1 MKTVRSLVEL
11 STQFLTNKGITSA
24 RRQSED
30 LLAFC
35 LGVKR
40 LDLYL
45 DYDRPVEEAEVDQ
58 FRSFI
63 KQKGERRP
71 FEYIVGRSAF
81 LGLELSV
88 NSDVLIPRQE
98 TEVCL
103 DHVLK
108 EYDLSGKVV
117 WDIATGSGCIGLACK
132 KQFPTAHVTLS
143 DISPEALNV
152 AKHNAAQNSL
162 EVGVLEGDLLTPF
175 QGKKADIVFCNPPYI
190 SQEAYEAL
198 EPEVKVFEPK
208 GALVAPNKGLACYQK
223 LAQELPAYLTSS
235 AHVFL
240 EIGFDQAGEVANIFS
255 ASYWKSV
262 SYVMDLAGVQRFI
275 SLEFSQNL

>member
-1 MKTVRSLVEL
+1 MKTVRSLIEL
-11 STQFLTNKGITSA
+11 STQFLSHKGVASA
-24 RRQSED
+24 RRHSED

-45 DYDRPVEEAEVDQ
+45 DYDRPVEEVEVDH

-71 FEYIVGRSAF
+71 FEYITGKSFF
-81 LGLELSV
+81 LGLELRV

-103 DHVLK
+103 DHILR
-108 EYDLSGKVV
+108 EYDLSDKTV

-132 KQFPTAHVTLS
+132 HQFPTTHVTLS
-143 DISPEALNV
+143 DISPKALDV
-152 AKHNAAQNSL
+152 AKSNAAKNSL
-162 EVGVLEGDLLTPF
+162 EVHFLEGDLLTPF

-190 SQEAYEAL
+190 SEEAYEGL
-198 EPEVKVFEPK
+198 EPEVKEFEPK
-208 GALVAPNKGLACYQK
+208 GALVAPNKGLLCYQR
-223 LAQELPAYLTSS
+223 LAQELPVYLASS

-240 EIGFDQAGEVANIFS
+240 EVGFDQAQKVAGFFS
-255 ASYWKSV
+255 SSCWKSV
-262 SYVMDLAGVQRFI
+262 SYVVDLSGVQRFI